1 MHRQGIDEGSRQSAA
16 VNVPCPTCGQV
27 NQLFFEPCGTVRS
40 VRPLLPPAL
49 TELFLSTSRRIEG
62 ILSMGKRTAS
72 AETLKPDPRYNSKL
86 ASKFVNCLMWQ
97 GKKATAMRI
106 FYGALDQIKK
116 RMPDLEPIDVF
127 NQAVEHVKPTVEVRS
142 KRVGGATYQVPM
154 QVNRT
159 RQQSLAIRWIIDAA
173 RKQGRP
179 ADVPALADEF
189 MAAYRREGEAM
200 TKRENTIKMAESNK
214 AFAHFA
220 W

>member
-1 MHRQGIDEGSRQSAA
+1 MAR
-16 VNVPCPTCGQV
+16 
-27 NQLFFEPCGTVRS
+27 
-40 VRPLLPPAL
+40 
-49 TELFLSTSRRIEG
+49 
-62 ILSMGKRTAS
+62 KRTSS
-72 AETLKPDPRYNSKL
+72 AETLKPDPRYNNKL
-86 ASKFVNCLMWQ
+86 ASKFMNCLMWQ

-116 RMPDLEPIDVF
+116 RMPDVNPLEVF
-127 NQAVEHVKPTVEVRS
+127 TQAVEHVKPTVEVRS

-159 RQQSLAIRWIIDAA
+159 RQRSLAIRWIIGAA
-173 RKQGRP
+173 RSKAGR
-179 ADVPALADEF
+179 AMSMRLADEF

-200 TKRENTIKMAESNK
+200 TKRENTTKMAESNK